1 MAAISVKSEVPLPG
15 KPIRTYSN
23 ATEAALR
30 LLGKQIRLAR
40 KQRRF
45 SETALAERVG
55 IARSTLQLV
64 EKGDPRVEIGLFFEA
79 AIIAGVDLFGE
90 EGAST
95 SRLARLDDKLAL
107 LPKSVRP
114 ARPADD
120 VDDF

>member
-1 MAAISVKSEVPLPG
+1 MTVITVKSEVSLPG

-45 SETALAERVG
+45 SETAMAERVG

-64 EKGDPRVEIGLFFEA
+64 EKGDPRVEIGLVFEA

-90 EGAST
+90 GGASA
-95 SRLARLDDKLAL
+95 SRLERIDDRLAL

-114 ARPADD
+114 VRRTDD